1 MSGHAWIGGG
11 PQVTTIVARTQLA
24 GMPAETE
31 TAVVP
36 GAYLAAGAERRF
48 GRFLPFAEV
57 RGSISADPS
66 LPNLRGALRALALTV
81 GYRFELL

>member
-1 MSGHAWIGGG
+1 M
-11 PQVTTIVARTQLA
+11 TTIVARTRLA
-24 GMPAETE
+24 GMPPETG

-36 GAYLAAGAERRF
+36 GAYFAAGAERRF
-48 GRFLPFAEV
+48 GPFLPFGEV
-57 RGSISADPS
+57 RASISADPA